1 MPTASTAKKVTT
13 TPRKRRTR
21 KVTKTTSN
29 PSSKLNTTTAK
40 VVVEDV
46 KPEVQVETP
55 KVTPTAP
62 TVVIT
67 KEPKSLNDLLQLR
80 GIDFV
85 ILPLIYLE
93 TFVVN
98 ILQNLDVKVPER
110 VTIK

>member
-1 MPTASTAKKVTT
+1 MPTASTTKKVT

-46 KPEVQVETP
+46 KKEVVVATP
-55 KVTPTAP
+55 KVTQTEP

-67 KEPKSLNDLLQLR
+67 KEPKSLKDLFQLR